1 MVTGSKELIR
11 DINSTL
17 VLETIIRQEPI
28 SRASIAKELGLTKAT
43 VSAIVQTLLDR
54 GLVWEIGS
62 DDTSYGRKPILLQYC
77 EDAG

>member
-28 SRASIAKELGLTKAT
+28 SRASIAKELGRFINVK
-43 VSAIVQTLLDR
+43 ILDIW
-54 GLVWEIGS
+54 L
-62 DDTSYGRKPILLQYC
+62 
-77 EDAG
+77 